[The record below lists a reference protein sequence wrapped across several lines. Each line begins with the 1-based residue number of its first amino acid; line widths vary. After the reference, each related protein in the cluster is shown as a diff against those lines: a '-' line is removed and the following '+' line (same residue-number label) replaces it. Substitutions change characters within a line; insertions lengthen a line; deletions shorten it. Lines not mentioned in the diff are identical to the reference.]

1 MQNVPF
7 YSSYNA
13 LSREL
18 PRRMAS
24 IEREE
29 AVVVV
34 EQIARDASFLH
45 QFRPLLKCAPRT
57 GTDPIILATH
67 LGHTASG
74 AALHLFYWPVGA
86 ATPIHD
92 HTSWGVYQ
100 CVSGALL
107 EERYARLD
115 DGEQPETAHLRKR
128 WRRRW
133 NHWDGASTVG
143 AYADGI
149 HRIANHSRQPSLSL
163 HMYGPRVDLLDG
175 RDYDPSRDFVC
186 DRIEEV
192 PEVSFMNASLANSLI
207 EKTV

>member
-1 MQNVPF
+1 MQTITSFSPR
-7 YSSYNA
+7 SA
-13 LSREL
+13 LLREL

-29 AVVVV
+29 AIAIV
-34 EQIARDASFLH
+34 EQIGQNASFLQ
-45 QFRPLLKCAPRT
+45 QFRPHLECTPRT
-57 GTDPIILATH
+57 GADPIILATYAAQ
-67 LGHTASG
+67 GGSG

-100 CVSGALL
+100 CVDGALL
-107 EERYARLD
+107 EDRYQRLD

-133 NHWDGASTVG
+133 GHWEGASTVG
-143 AYADGI
+143 AYANGI
-149 HRIANHSRQPSLSL
+149 HQIANHSRRPSLSL
-163 HMYGPRVDLLDG
+163 HMYGPRMGELDG

-186 DRIEEV
+186 DRIEEA
-192 PEVSFMNASLANSLI
+192 PEMGIVWLEL
-207 EKTV
+207 